1 MSVKIAFFD
10 SKPYDKESFE
20 LINKK
25 YGYEIKYF
33 KYHLS
38 AESVTL
44 AQGYNVVCAFVNDVI
59 SAEIIDKLY
68 SYGVELI
75 ALRSA
80 GYNNV
85 DFKAAMNKIHVVRVP
100 AYSPHA
106 IAEHAVAL
114 MLSLNRKIH
123 RAYYRTRDANFAL
136 QGLLGFDFNG
146 KIAGVIG
153 TGKIGKVLIKILK
166 GFDMEV
172 LAYDLYPD
180 QNYAK
185 EIGFKYTDLNTL
197 ISASDIISLN
207 CPLTKET
214 EYLINEKT
222 IAKMKDGVMIINTGR
237 GKLIKTA
244 DLIDAIKSEKV
255 GAAGLD
261 VYEEESEYFFEDRS
275 DDVILDD
282 ILARLLT
289 FNNVIV
295 TSHQGFFTRE
305 ALANIAETTLQNI
318 SDFEK
323 GNYMA
328 NEICYQCSLMGKEAC
343 LKNEKKRCF

>member
-10 SKPYDKESFE
+10 AKPYDKESFQQ
-20 LINKK
+20 INLKF
-25 YGYEIKYF
+25 GYEIKYF

-38 AESVTL
+38 AESVLL
-44 AQGYNVVCAFVNDVI
+44 AQGYNVVCAFVNDLI

-85 DFKAAMNKIHVVRVP
+85 DFKAAMNKIHIVRVP

-114 MLSLNRKIH
+114 ILSLNRKIH
-123 RAYYRTRDANFAL
+123 KAYNRTRDANFSL
-136 QGLLGFDFNG
+136 QGLLGFDLFG
-146 KIAGVIG
+146 KTAGIIG

-166 GFDMEV
+166 GFDMDI
-172 LAYDLYPD
+172 LAYDLFPD
-180 QNYAK
+180 KDYAK
-185 EIGFKYTDLNTL
+185 KIGFKYTDLETL
-197 ISASDIISLN
+197 MASADIISLN

-214 EYLINEKT
+214 EYLVNEKS

-244 DLIDAIKSEKV
+244 DLVEALKTEKV
-255 GAAGLD
+255 GTAGLD

-275 DDVILDD
+275 DEIILDD

-289 FNNVIV
+289 FNNVII

-305 ALANIAETTLQNI
+305 ALANIAETTFQNI
-318 SDFEK
+318 KDFET
-323 GNYMA
+323 GEYLA
-328 NEICYQCSLMGKEAC
+328 NEICYRCNLMGKDAC